1 MQNLTLAP
9 QAKGVDSPGK
19 YKLMREME
27 VNWPTEAIMNTRMLY
42 MVESQNSFGQD
53 PNTFMAVVK
62 KDPNNQQTSIGA
74 AVAVIRGNEI
84 IKRKNYKS
92 GLLVQEYNIGVI
104 LDLGGGATMWSSWSH
119 RSEEPRS
126 FPISMVAN
134 YALAKEASDG
144 GVVKLNMVA
153 YPIPIPE
160 KRLQKVK
167 QILEIAN
174 AYDRKGLEHQIEKKA
189 RKTSRKAKAKTP
201 AKTPESQEPRS
212 MGAKTA
218 RRSAKKTGS
227 ESPTKRARAMTP
239 PLSPEPPIHSPR
251 SPNPEPDMDT
261 EEGSISGGS
270 GSEDDSDE

>member
-1 MQNLTLAP
+1 
-9 QAKGVDSPGK
+9 
-19 YKLMREME
+19 MREME
-27 VNWPTEAIMNTRMLY
+27 VSWPTEAVVNTQMLY
-42 MVESQNSFGQD
+42 MTASETSYGQD
-53 PNTFMAVVK
+53 PNAFMAIVK
-62 KDPNNQQTSIGA
+62 KDPNNNQTSIGA

-84 IKRKNYKS
+84 IKRKNYKA

-104 LDLGGGATMWSSWSH
+104 LNLGGGATMWSSWSH
-119 RSEEPRS
+119 RSEESKS

-153 YPIPIPE
+153 YPTHIPE

-174 AYDRKGLEHQIEKKA
+174 AHDRRGLEHQIEKKV
-189 RKTSRKAKAKTP
+189 RKATRRSKAKTP

-212 MGAKTA
+212 MGAKTT

-239 PLSPEPPIHSPR
+239 PLSPEPPIHPPH
-251 SPNPEPDMDT
+251 SPNPESGD
-261 EEGSISGGS
+261 EGSISKGS
-270 GSEDDSDE
+270 GTEDDSEEE